1 MGVDLDDMEAR
12 VCMVDDMKA
21 DLTPLAI
28 AYARARCK
36 CVYVPT
42 LVVMPSTERAT

>member
-36 CVYVPT
+36 YVAT
-42 LVVMPSTERAT
+42 VVVMPSSERAT